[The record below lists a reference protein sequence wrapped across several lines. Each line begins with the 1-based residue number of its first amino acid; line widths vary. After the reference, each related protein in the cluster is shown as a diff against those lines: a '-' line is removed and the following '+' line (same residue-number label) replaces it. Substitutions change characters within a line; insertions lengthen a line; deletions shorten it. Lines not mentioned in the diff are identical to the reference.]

1 MAEILKT
8 NPMLRTEQAK
18 ANFYLRI
25 TYHYFYLFV
34 VLQRYIPKNIALH
47 EDYEKHNSLN
57 IDDWNAVVLFQRVLD
72 IKQKLYQIKRFH
84 RYAIFYL
91 NL

>member
-1 MAEILKT
+1 
-8 NPMLRTEQAK
+8 MLRTEQAK
-18 ANFYLRI
+18 ANFLSS
-25 TYHYFYLFV
+25 YHLPLFLPFV